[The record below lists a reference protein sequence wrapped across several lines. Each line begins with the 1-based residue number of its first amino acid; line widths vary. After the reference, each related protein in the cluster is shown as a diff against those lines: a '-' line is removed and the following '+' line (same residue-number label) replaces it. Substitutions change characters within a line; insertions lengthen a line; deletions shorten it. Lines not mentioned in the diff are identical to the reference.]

1 MVLGEYNI
9 VTVAAGFN
17 LRKTLSTRRI
27 YSFAVAFLR
36 LLRPFLKDK
45 LSTWGIYAFA
55 VVAPFS
61 NAGMEI
67 VIGCMVLVWLLRMV
81 VERQI
86 LFRWNYLNVFILL
99 YLAVMIVSGIF
110 SARPLQSALGVKEEW
125 IILLYF
131 AIINTML
138 SRKVFLNALKVLA
151 VSCSIV
157 GIYAVW
163 QHFYGYDL
171 KHGEMLLEHSGY
183 FRSAGFFG
191 LCLTFGG
198 FYVIACTSILG
209 SFIGTSALRDRLLFG
224 IPAAILF
231 FAVIASYTRSSWIG
245 AAVGSILLTF
255 VHHWKTGVIYLL
267 IFLLVWLGIYIFH
280 PGLITD
286 YGVASIVDPDYS
298 EGSEV
303 RMDLWDKGLEMW
315 KDNPVL
321 GLGPGN
327 FTYYHDAYNFPE
339 HIYGYHHLHNEIL
352 NVAVQMGI
360 LGVIAFLGMWVVF
373 IVECFRFW
381 KRERE
386 RDPHAAA
393 SVLGCAGAV
402 AGILAGGMFQCFY
415 TDIEVGMLWWFIV
428 GLASAVILLPTETF
442 ETGK

>member
-17 LRKTLSTRRI
+17 LRKT
-27 YSFAVAFLR
+27 
-36 LLRPFLKDK
+36 LRPFLKDK

-81 VERQI
+81 VEKQI

-99 YLAVMIVSGIF
+99 YLLVMIVSGIF

-138 SRKVFLNALKVLA
+138 SRKVFLNTLKVLA

-157 GIYAVW
+157 GIYAIG

-171 KHGEMLLEHSGY
+171 KPDSILREYSGY
-183 FRSAGFFG
+183 SRSDGFFG

-198 FYVIACTSILG
+198 FYVIAYTSILG

-245 AAVGSILLTF
+245 ATVGSILMAF
-255 VHHWKTGVIYLL
+255 VHHWKTGVIYLV

-280 PGLITD
+280 PGLINN

-298 EGSEV
+298 KGSQV
-303 RMDLWDKGLEMW
+303 RVDLLKKGLEMW

-327 FTYYHDAYNFPE
+327 FSYNEIDTVTGLRVFYSHDAYNFPE
-339 HIYGYHHLHNEIL
+339 HIYGYSHLHNEIL

-373 IVECFRFW
+373 IRGCFRFW

-428 GLASAVILLPTETF
+428 GLASAVVLLPPETF
-442 ETGK
+442 ETGKR